1 MSAARVR
8 VLAQHAG
15 TLGRERALQELV
27 RRLDAAGLLAAAA
40 PRAVIHVGHRWRSDL
55 VVATARALA
64 SAIAERS
71 TSTAVMIADAG
82 ATSNG
87 TAPRDAAADVDAS
100 VTIAGVA
107 AHALRVPE
115 HWFGSFFLVTV
126 SGAGPDPATRISAV
140 LDAQAESLRRLDPT
154 LPPATAAYEAHRLF
168 ASDLAVACATA
179 CLADATSEACWLAG
193 ANDVAVEIA
202 LMRASGCD
210 PSPMPYVRMLAKH
223 EVLPEVEVDG
233 ATAPL
238 SGYVGPAWR
247 AEVHAARQ
255 RFATSRHAVVQDV
268 IAVRRNLKRIPPAV
282 RRRLANW
289 KRSSG

>member
-71 TSTAVMIADAG
+71 TSTAVMIEDAG

-87 TAPRDAAADVDAS
+87 TAPRDAAADAS